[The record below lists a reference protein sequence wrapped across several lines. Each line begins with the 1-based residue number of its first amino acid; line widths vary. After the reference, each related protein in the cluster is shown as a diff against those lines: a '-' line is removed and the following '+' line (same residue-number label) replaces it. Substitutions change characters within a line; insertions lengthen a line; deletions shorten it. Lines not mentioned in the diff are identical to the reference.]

1 MVILTSVGAKSGKV
15 RKNPVMRIV
24 DGTATGVA
32 LGGAPEN
39 PSWYANLV
47 AHPTVRLQDGAT
59 VKDFHAREVSGEEK
73 QRYWAIAEQFWP
85 HFPEYRR
92 LAAGRDIPIMVLEPI
107 AAPNEDLRPIRDLV
121 ALPRAHRGCRTTRLR
136 PGLAVR
142 HTARKPDVWMM
153 LALAATRTATIGL
166 GPGVLVPTLRH
177 PMVNA
182 SAAAALAALAPGRV
196 AVAFGTG
203 FAGARALG
211 AAPATW
217 SYVRDYVRAFRG
229 LLSGARVSWR
239 GTRMQMM
246 HPDGYAP
253 KRPIDIPILISALG
267 PKGLEVATE
276 LADGLFTVNG
286 QTRYAAQFAW
296 AALGVHGTVLADGE
310 PLDSP
315 RVRAAAGPGKRTRL
329 SRRLRIRRRRDLAA
343 GRRCVARHHQRK
355 PIAGP
360 PPRGARPA
368 PHRAQPRRHRRVG
381 GGQLEC
387 HSARPP

>member
-1 MVILTSVGAKSGKV
+1 MKISAQFATSLRS
-15 RKNPVMRIV
+15 P
-24 DGTATGVA
+24 
-32 LGGAPEN
+32 
-39 PSWYANLV
+39 
-47 AHPTVRLQDGAT
+47 AHIAV
-59 VKDFHAREVSGEEK
+59 
-73 QRYWAIAEQFWP
+73 AEQLGYDRAWLFDTP
-85 HFPEYRR
+85 HES
-92 LAAGRDIPIMVLEPI
+92 
-107 AAPNEDLRPIRDLV
+107 
-121 ALPRAHRGCRTTRLR
+121 
-136 PGLAVR
+136 
-142 HTARKPDVWMM
+142 PDVWMM

-217 SYVRDYVRAFRG
+217 SYVGDYVRAFRA

-239 GTRMQMM
+239 GTLMQMM

-253 KRPIDIPILISALG
+253 KRPIDIPILVSALG
-267 PKGLEVATE
+267 PKGLEVATD

-315 RVRAAAGPGKRTRL
+315 RVRAAAGPGE
-329 SRRLRIRRRRDLAA
+329 
-343 GRRCVARHHQRK
+343 

-368 PHRAQPRRHRRVG
+368 PRRAQPRRHRSVG

-387 HSARPP
+387 HWPDHPDRHGRPDRPPRR